1 MPDHDT
7 PSLPVGRLP
16 PEILARLL
24 DAAPLDD
31 PRVLAGPGGGLDCA
45 VIDLGEQLL
54 VCKFE
59 SSPDSKGAKQ
69 WSAPSLRG
77 RDQPE
82 SSPTDGD
89 LRDGCG

>member
-1 MPDHDT
+1 MRHRDT
-7 PSLPVGRLP
+7 PSLPVGKLP
-16 PEILARLL
+16 PHLLARLL
-24 DAAPLDD
+24 AAAPLDD
-31 PRVLAGPGGGLDCA
+31 PRVLLGPGVGLDCA
-45 VIDLGEQLL
+45 VIDLGKRLL

-82 SSPTDGD
+82 SSPTDGG
-89 LRDGCG
+89 LPDGDG